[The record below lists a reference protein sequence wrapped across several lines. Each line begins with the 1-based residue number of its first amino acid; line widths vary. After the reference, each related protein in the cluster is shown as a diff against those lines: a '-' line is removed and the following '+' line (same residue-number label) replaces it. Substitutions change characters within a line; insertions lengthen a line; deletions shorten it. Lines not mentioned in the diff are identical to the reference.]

1 MNCLLLWPISFES
14 VMVYFYSILSIF
26 YTIGNFSL
34 LTMTY
39 VAYIFFQFIIGLN
52 LLVVFYVFVVIVAIL
67 VWIWG
72 CVCVCVC
79 VCTCVCNWICQS
91 CLWLQPDW
99 IIVKKKKK
107 PCPTSRLKNTLLI
120 FSFGIFIISFTL
132 FLSLIHL
139 ELILVRYR
147 LNFTFVQ

>member
-1 MNCLLLWPISFES
+1 MLASLTHFFWVGYGLFLLNFEYFLYHREFQPFNYDICCIYFLS
-14 VMVYFYSILSIF
+14 VYHWTEFTHSVL
-26 YTIGNFSL
+26 
-34 LTMTY
+34 
-39 VAYIFFQFIIGLN
+39 
-52 LLVVFYVFVVIVAIL
+52 
-67 VWIWG
+67 
-72 CVCVCVC
+72 CVCCYCCHTGMDMGVYVCVC